1 MADAPVRVE
10 VHRAHRLD
18 AALEEGVSV
27 EDVDEGGVR
36 PPEPRLRLQAFEER
50 PRRIEPRYLAQPT
63 GKALSRVAGNVGAQR
78 VAQQVKA
85 AQMKVPLL
93 VIIFRESVHQKLNLN
108 GDHGAHDAG
117 VDDRLVVEAPGAPGP
132 VDDDHI
138 EVVVVEPPVLHC
150 HRPRGIVHG
159 VVEAVNEHLCG
170 QLCLEVP
177 FQLRRALVKGQ
188 NHFRVAVRSGEEQKS
203 GSNGVRRFR
212 EKGGRK
218 GTKYGMVKVSGV
230 KSSNAGVGYRE
241 AANC

>member
-1 MADAPVRVE
+1 M
-10 VHRAHRLD
+10 
-18 AALEEGVSV
+18 

-85 AQMKVPLL
+85 AQIKVPLL
-93 VIIFRESVHQKLNLN
+93 FIILRESVHQKLNLN

-138 EVVVVEPPVLHC
+138 EVVVVEPPVLHR

-170 QLCLEVP
+170 QCCFEMF
-177 FQLRRALVKGQ
+177 FQIWGSLVKSEE
-188 NHFRVAVRSGEEQKS
+188 HLRVAVCSGKKQKS
-203 GSNGVRRFR
+203 RSDDVRRFR

-218 GTKYGMVKVSGV
+218 GTKDRMVKVGGV
-230 KSSNAGVGYRE
+230 ESSNAGVGYWE
-241 AANC
+241 TADC